1 MKLGLI
7 VLILVLLSG
16 CAELAATK
24 QAIKHG
30 GAALADKSLTETLWK
45 LCNATSYG
53 AIKRMYAKDASKARA
68 LIIICG
74 GNQDADLID
83 AVH

>member
-30 GAALADKSLTETLWK
+30 GAALADDSLNQTIWK
-45 LCNATSYG
+45 LCVASTIGS
-53 AIKRMYAKDASKARA
+53 IKRKYGDSPAKAHA
-68 LIIICG
+68 LNVLCSEDSQQDFVS
-74 GNQDADLID
+74 NQ
-83 AVH
+83 